1 MSKSSKGST
10 PPFMPIMIQDV
21 HRITTQRPSLFSPP
35 MSPGQEAMADA
46 GVAAMAKF
54 SVPSHY
60 DANMVHLPDAQSIFV
75 HALASSHNHG
85 GCQAVI
91 MLHPKS
97 SPPIHLGLLPSTR
110 VEETTYLM
118 TSMKN
123 EPFVMYSQA
132 AKGTTLQISIAEYLT
147 LLQFFVK
154 DWTRLRS
161 KLEAQTDKMR
171 DGKDPVAIS
180 SHLSFYS
187 HGCILYSVAIS
198 SRLVLKIKAD
208 SKKPLKDD
216 EYLSGWLEQ
225 RSGNHH
231 QECTLALQALA
242 TMSQHTHT
250 IKTLTDAV
258 TSYKNRSRKRS
269 QPVE

>member
-10 PPFMPIMIQDV
+10 PPFMPILIQGSD
-21 HRITTQRPSLFSPP
+21 RIIPQRPSLFSPP
-35 MSPGQEAMADA
+35 MSPGQIAMAEA
-46 GVAAMAKF
+46 GVSALAKF
-54 SVPSHY
+54 SVPSYY

-91 MLHPKS
+91 LLHPKS
-97 SPPIHLGLLPSTR
+97 SPPLHLGLVASTR
-110 VEETTYLM
+110 VEETVHLM
-118 TSMKN
+118 TSVKN
-123 EPFVMYSQA
+123 EPFVMFHQA
-132 AKGTTLQISIAEYLT
+132 AKGMTLQISVAEYLT

-154 DWTRLRS
+154 EWPRLRS

-208 SKKPLKDD
+208 SKKPSKDD

-250 IKTLTDAV
+250 VKTLTDAV
-258 TSYKNRSRKRS
+258 TSYKNQSRKRS